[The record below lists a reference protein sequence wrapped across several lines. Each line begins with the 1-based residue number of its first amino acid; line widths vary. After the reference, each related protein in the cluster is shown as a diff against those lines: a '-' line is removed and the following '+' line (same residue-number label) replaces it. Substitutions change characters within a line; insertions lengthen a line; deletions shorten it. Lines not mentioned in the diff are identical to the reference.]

1 MLNWLRYATF
11 YMWPTDYWF
20 RNRLPSFWPNMGLN
34 LNLFFYN
41 VCVFE
46 LAYIYV
52 TLYECSQYI
61 VSCCLCWGPLI
72 GKWMSW
78 IVFSGIKVFNGL
90 RHLSTYD
97 HNYSGPTDI
106 KTSEQMADYLQPR
119 LLGVIAFFDSQLL
132 NARIPLSDKRLVSG

>member
-1 MLNWLRYATF
+1 MFIWTR
-11 YMWPTDYWF
+11 
-20 RNRLPSFWPNMGLN
+20 
-34 LNLFFYN
+34 
-41 VCVFE
+41 
-46 LAYIYV
+46 IYV

-97 HNYSGPTDI
+97 HNYSGPKDI

-132 NARIPLSDKRLVSG
+132 NARIPLSDKRLVSGKLLRPFFMSISRGKGVDNAGWYKTS

>member
-1 MLNWLRYATF
+1 MFIWTR
-11 YMWPTDYWF
+11 
-20 RNRLPSFWPNMGLN
+20 
-34 LNLFFYN
+34 
-41 VCVFE
+41 
-46 LAYIYV
+46 IYV

-97 HNYSGPTDI
+97 HNYSGPKDI

-132 NARIPLSDKRLVSG
+132 NARIPLSDKRLVSGKLLRPFFMSISRGMGVDNAGWYKTS